1 MKNLL
6 IILGV
11 TAALA
16 GCETMTG
23 PAASDMTDEAMMA
36 PAGTST
42 DTTDTSGTHTNTNTQ
57 DRSREQASQ

>member
-42 DTTDTSGTHTNTNTQ
+42 DTSGTHTNTNTQ
-57 DRSREQASQ
+57 DRSRDQASQ

>member
-23 PAASDMTDEAMMA
+23 PAATDMTDETMMA

-42 DTTDTSGTHTNTNTQ
+42 DTTGTHTQDQ
-57 DRSREQASQ
+57 DRSRDQASQ